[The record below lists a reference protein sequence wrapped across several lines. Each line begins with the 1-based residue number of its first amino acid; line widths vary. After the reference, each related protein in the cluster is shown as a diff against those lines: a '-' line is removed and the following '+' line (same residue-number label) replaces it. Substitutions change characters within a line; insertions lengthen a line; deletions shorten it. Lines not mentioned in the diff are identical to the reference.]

1 MIWAVLYMIHIRMLF
16 LQLIEWS
23 CIGLWSHPEYM
34 WIIFIC
40 DMAFLQQQN
49 LRCVL
54 SWCSKSLFCYYDRMC
69 HDGIKPVLVFF
80 FYFFFFS
87 FFSKFKILQINVYIK
102 KSVSPKR
109 CQSDAS
115 IAIWIWFVTSLLM
128 SLIFNFYTEIVL
140 VNIWDRECY
149 IN

>member
-1 MIWAVLYMIHIRMLF
+1 M
-16 LQLIEWS
+16 S
-23 CIGLWSHPEYM
+23 CIIYDTYKNALFETNRMKLHWPLISSKVYVNHTRM
-34 WIIFIC
+34 WYGISST
-40 DMAFLQQQN
+40 AK

-80 FYFFFFS
+80 FLFLFFL
-87 FFSKFKILQINVYIK
+87 KFKTLQINVYIK

-115 IAIWIWFVTSLLM
+115 IARWIWFVTSLLM
-128 SLIFNFYTEIVL
+128 SLIFYFYTEIVL
-140 VNIWDRECY
+140 VNIWDRESY